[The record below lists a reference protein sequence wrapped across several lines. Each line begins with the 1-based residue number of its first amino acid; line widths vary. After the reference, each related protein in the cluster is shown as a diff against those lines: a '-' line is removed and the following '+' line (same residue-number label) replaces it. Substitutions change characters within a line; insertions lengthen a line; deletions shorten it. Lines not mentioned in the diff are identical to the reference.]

1 MFKFTISTIDESFSV
16 DMQHNTK
23 EEEKEEETGVVRTI
37 SIAPP
42 FNQPI
47 QGFTSKEPRSS

>member
-1 MFKFTISTIDESFSV
+1 VFKFTISTIDESFSV